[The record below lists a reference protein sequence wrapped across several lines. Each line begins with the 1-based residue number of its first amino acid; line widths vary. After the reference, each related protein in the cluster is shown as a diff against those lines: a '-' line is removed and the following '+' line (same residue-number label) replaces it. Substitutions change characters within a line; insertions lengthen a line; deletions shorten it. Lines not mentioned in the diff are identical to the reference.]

1 MQKITI
7 LILLAFLSSGLN
19 AQTKLDS
26 LFTVWQDKTQTDS
39 IRAKAYKE
47 YIWDGFLFDNPDSAF
62 TLAEELVTFANT
74 KKYPNANAEAYNI
87 QGVSFWLKA
96 NYLQAVNY
104 FERSLKIREEI
115 GDKKGIA
122 ASLYN
127 IGNIYLRKENFP
139 QALEYHQRSLKI
151 EKEIDNIEGVA
162 SSLGTI
168 GLIYSEQ
175 DNYPK
180 ALDYYER
187 SLKIQEEIGDK
198 EGIAVSLGNIGFNYK
213 KQGKYSKAMDYYLK
227 SLKIREEIGYKQG
240 IALLHVNIGSI
251 YLEQGLFNKA
261 ITQCHKSLNL
271 SEELGA
277 IDLQKQACECLYK
290 AYKKLGK
297 GIKALKYHEQ
307 MLVLNDSLQSEETS
321 KKLQEMEFKKQ
332 VLADSL
338 LQVEKDLKVEL
349 AHQTEVQQKNKNK
362 NLAIG
367 AGIFFL
373 LLAGGFYSRW
383 HYVKKSKAVI
393 EKEKDR
399 SEHLLLNI
407 LPAEIAEELK
417 VNGRA
422 VARDFD
428 MVSILFTDFK
438 EFTQTSE
445 KLTARELVGEINFYF
460 EAFDNICEK
469 FEIEKIKTIGD
480 SYMAA
485 GGLPV
490 PSEDSIKNTVLA
502 GLEMQSFIS
511 NRIIEKDKLNE
522 MSFKMRLG
530 IHTGPVV
537 AGIVG
542 VKKFQYDIW
551 GDTVNT
557 ASRMESSGDVGKVN
571 ISKGTYKLLKDD
583 DDFTFES
590 RGKIEAK
597 GKGKMEMYFV
607 ERNLRKE

>member
-7 LILLAFLSSGLN
+7 LILLVFSSMCLN

-26 LFTVWQDKTQTDS
+26 LFTVWQDKTLTDS
-39 IRAKAYKE
+39 IRTKAYKE

-62 TLAEELVTFANT
+62 TLAEVLVTFANT
-74 KKYPNANAEAYNI
+74 KQYPNANAEAYNI

-127 IGNIYLRKENFP
+127 IGNIYIRKENYP
-139 QALEYHQRSLKI
+139 KALEYHQRSLKI

-162 SSLGTI
+162 SSFSTI
-168 GLIYSEQ
+168 GIIYSEQ

-180 ALDYYER
+180 ALDYYQR

-198 EGIAVSLGNIGFNYK
+198 EGIAASLGNIGFNYK

-227 SLKIREEIGYKQG
+227 SLTIREEIGYKQG
-240 IALLHVNIGSI
+240 IALSHINIGTI
-251 YLEQGLFNKA
+251 YIEQGLFNKA
-261 ITQCHKSLNL
+261 TTQCQKSLNL

-297 GIKALKYHEQ
+297 ATKALKYHEQ

-338 LQVEKDLKVEL
+338 LQVEKDLKVEI

-362 NLAIG
+362 NLALG

-417 VNGRA
+417 ENGKA

-445 KLTARELVGEINFYF
+445 KLTAQELVGEINYYF
-460 EAFDNICEK
+460 EVFDNICDK
-469 FEIEKIKTIGD
+469 FKIEKIKTIGD

-490 PSEDSIKNTVLA
+490 QSKDSIKNTVLA

-530 IHTGPVV
+530 IHTGPAV

-557 ASRMESSGDVGKVN
+557 ASRMESSGAIGKVN
-571 ISKGTYKLLKDD
+571 ISQGTYELLKDD
-583 DDFTFES
+583 ADFTFES

-597 GKGKMEMYFV
+597 GKGEMEMYFV
-607 ERNLRKE
+607 EKKL